1 MDTCL
6 LRSTPK
12 LFTSLADALEWVFS
26 SKGMQWSIHYIDDFL
41 TAGRPGT
48 DECSRYLDCIKFTCT
63 DLGVPLKLTKI
74 VGPSPV
80 IEFLGITLDTVR
92 MELRLPEDK
101 IQRLLGE
108 ITKWSGKLYCRKR
121 ELLSLIGLLLTLA
134 RSFGLVAYSF
144 VVSLTIP

>member
-6 LRSTPK
+6 PFGLRSTPK
-12 LFTSLADALEWVFS
+12 LFTSLADALEWVLS
-26 SKGMQWSIHYIDDFL
+26 SKGVEWSIHYIDDFL

-48 DECSRYLDCIKFTCT
+48 DECSRYLDRIKFTCA

-80 IEFLGITLDTVR
+80 IEFLGITVSYTV
-92 MELRLPEDK
+92 
-101 IQRLLGE
+101 G
-108 ITKWSGKLYCRKR
+108 R
-121 ELLSLIGLLLTLA
+121 ESFYPSLACWLMLA
-134 RSFGLVAYSF
+134 RSFELVAFSF